1 LFIIDKLVYSIKKY
15 KEMAFLKNEKIGKA
29 LARRLESSVSEM
41 ADSRIITKN
50 LVYVIG
56 LSSSIASR
64 ETLQKKEYFGQYG
77 NITKIV
83 VNSNKAYNLNNPNGP
98 SFSAYVTYSKPYE
111 ASLAILSLDN
121 ILVDDHLIRASFGTT
136 K

>member
-1 LFIIDKLVYSIKKY
+1 
-15 KEMAFLKNEKIGKA
+15 MAFIKNEKISKTMT
-29 LARRLESSVSEM
+29 RQLELSVSDM

-56 LSSSIASR
+56 LSSRIASR

-77 NITKIV
+77 HITKIV
-83 VNSNKAYNLNNPNGP
+83 VNSNKAYNQKNPKGP

-121 ILVDDHLIRASFGTT
+121 ILIDEHLIRASFGTT